1 MTTGRGKQFADGC
14 ASESVEAI
22 HLQDGFDRCSHASDE
37 VVHKHS
43 VLS

>member
-14 ASESVEAI
+14 ASESVE
-22 HLQDGFDRCSHASDE
+22 GFDRWSHASDE

-43 VLS
+43 VLG